1 MNVVVECEDKKLLG
15 AEIAGHVLT
24 LTQRGHET
32 SKPHKENATL
42 GDKSP
47 HSPLC
52 MGTFHSNN
60 LFQSGSFLTQNKDWC
75 ACLNALII
83 SYS

>member
-24 LTQRGHET
+24 LTQRGQET

-47 HSPLC
+47 HSPL
-52 MGTFHSNN
+52 
-60 LFQSGSFLTQNKDWC
+60 
-75 ACLNALII
+75 
-83 SYS
+83 